1 MVAGAVASWVIGRFD
16 RWLAPKLER
25 RANERREREMRQD
38 EIDYRG
44 WKLSTV
50 GNEEARELQAGW
62 ERDDKMAALFKE
74 KHADD
79 AAIERAAKERGCP
92 DAATLLA
99 RIAKRKREIDHEIER
114 ELQREH

>member
-1 MVAGAVASWVIGRFD
+1 
-16 RWLAPKLER
+16 
-25 RANERREREMRQD
+25 
-38 EIDYRG
+38 
-44 WKLSTV
+44 
-50 GNEEARELQAGW
+50 
-62 ERDDKMAALFKE
+62 MAALFKE